1 MHCVVQRRPDGLGS
15 NHNAKIFAIGRGEVD
30 IAPGTPGAAVLPELG
45 PEPTDLVLS
54 RWHGVGPMGGTD
66 LDAVLRNL
74 EVSTIVVVGV
84 SLNIAIPNVVM
95 DAVNAGYR
103 VVLPKRC
110 RGRNTGRVRCCHD
123 RQHAVAA
130 RDYHH
135 DRRSASAMET
145 AVTDTAPKVQ
155 GGFPDV
161 RPAEHA
167 PPGLDRFVSAMRR
180 LQDLTVSTNPESSTW
195 ITAAQHVE
203 SACTLLDGHQAPE
216 GVAPAGRVL
225 ELPGLGHPM
234 LPPWTLTE
242 SGPDGVTMQGH
253 FTRSHVGGNNAVH
266 GGMIPLFYDWLF
278 GHGGVDAA
286 GCRANAHRL
295 PARRLP
301 QHHSDRRT
309 ADRSRAASPTIDG
322 RKIFISAT
330 MTAADDTLLSE
341 ANGLMVRLLPHQP

>member
-1 MHCVVQRRPDGLGS
+1 
-15 NHNAKIFAIGRGEVD
+15 
-30 IAPGTPGAAVLPELG
+30 
-45 PEPTDLVLS
+45 
-54 RWHGVGPMGGTD
+54 
-66 LDAVLRNL
+66 
-74 EVSTIVVVGV
+74 
-84 SLNIAIPNVVM
+84 
-95 DAVNAGYR
+95 
-103 VVLPKRC
+103 
-110 RGRNTGRVRCCHD
+110 
-123 RQHAVAA
+123 
-130 RDYHH
+130 
-135 DRRSASAMET
+135 MET

-167 PPGLDRFVSAMRR
+167 PPGLDRFVSAMRC
-180 LQDLTVSTNPESSTW
+180 LQDLTVSTNPEGSTW

-266 GGMIPLFYDWLF
+266 GGMIPLFYDWLL
-278 GHGGVDAA
+278 GMVVSTA
-286 GCRANAHRL
+286 GC
-295 PARRLP
+295 PP
-301 QHHSDRRT
+301 TRT
-309 ADRSRAASPTIDG
+309 GYLHVDYRNITPIDEPLTASGRITEVDG

-330 MTAADDTLLSE
+330 MTAADDKLLSE